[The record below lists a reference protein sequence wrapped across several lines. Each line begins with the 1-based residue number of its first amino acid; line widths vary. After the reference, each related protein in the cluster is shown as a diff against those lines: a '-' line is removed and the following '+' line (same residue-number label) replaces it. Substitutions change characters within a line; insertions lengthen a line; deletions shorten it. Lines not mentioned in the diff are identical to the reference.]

1 MSVEGG
7 ERNAPPFFSGDLS
20 VLKLS
25 TEYRSLKDD
34 PVRSFYRQC
43 LLNSISYKRAVG
55 YFRSSVF
62 VVIGPS
68 IIDFSRRGGHTNLI
82 CSPELNAEDIDSI
95 ALGYASRSELI
106 AERLVEQIDSLLGSE
121 ETAHSTRILATLI
134 SAGSLDIKLAVRAD
148 RKGLYHEKIGIFSD
162 SLGNRVS
169 FKGSANETW
178 SAWHRNGNFE
188 SIEVFCDWRGGLE
201 RERVNRHESHF
212 DSLWS
217 EADADI
223 EVFAFPIKAAEHL
236 KKSAF
241 RGLQDLTVERLPF
254 PETRRSALPH
264 QSGAIDEWT
273 RRGSQGIFE
282 HATGSGKTFTAI
294 LAIRRQAA
302 QGLPTLVLVPSRLLL
317 EQWAQELRDEIPD
330 AALLLAGAGNDNWR
344 SYNRLRSMTDPET
357 ELGGRIVLSTMQTA
371 SMPEFIANVAAGDHL
386 LVVADE
392 VHQVGSPQNSKILS
406 ISAGGRLG
414 LSATP
419 IRYGD
424 PEGTA
429 KIFAYFGDV
438 VPPKITLMDAVAAG
452 RLVPYE
458 YHPHPINLT
467 ATEAAEWKDLTK
479 AIQFECMRQKAD
491 ENGKRPLSEKAKML
505 LIRRARVAKKAAAK
519 VGLAVDVIKANFE
532 TGQSWLVYC
541 EDSGQLAEVILK
553 LSDAGFASVEY
564 HSGMTGDRD
573 ATMSWFR
580 SYGGILVSIRCLDEG
595 VDIPAVSHALILA
608 SSQNPRQ
615 FIQRRGRV
623 LRRSP
628 GKEIAVIHD
637 AIVVPVN
644 AEDESEQLS
653 LLRSELLR
661 SVEFASHAINR
672 AAGAELRG
680 IAIAMGIDP
689 SELSDE
695 GMEEE

>member
-1 MSVEGG
+1 LHSVAKRSEIGVSTKFAEAYRTDKG
-7 ERNAPPFFSGDLS
+7 KMFHGRIEDALDSSEIEKIKGKVNLILTSPPFPL
-20 VLKLS
+20 
-25 TEYRSLKDD
+25 
-34 PVRSFYRQC
+34 VRK
-43 LLNSISYKRAVG
+43 KRYG
-55 YFRSSVF
+55 
-62 VVIGPS
+62 
-68 IIDFSRRGGHTNLI
+68 
-82 CSPELNAEDIDSI
+82 
-95 ALGYASRSELI
+95 
-106 AERLVEQIDSLLGSE
+106 
-121 ETAHSTRILATLI
+121 
-134 SAGSLDIKLAVRAD
+134 
-148 RKGLYHEKIGIFSD
+148 
-162 SLGNRVS
+162 
-169 FKGSANETW
+169 NETGEVYLSW
-178 SAWHRNGNFE
+178 LESLAGRLADLLTDDGSIVIEMGNAWEQG
-188 SIEVFCDWRGGLE
+188 SPVMSTLPIEALLAFKKAA
-201 RERVNRHESHF
+201 NRHELHF

-217 EADADI
+217 ETDADI
-223 EVFAFPIKAAEHL
+223 EVFAFPTKAAEHL

-241 RGLQDLTVERLPF
+241 RGLQDLTVDRLPL

-273 RRGSQGIFE
+273 RRGRRGIFE

-294 LAIRRQAA
+294 LAIRRQVT
-302 QGLPTLVLVPSRLLL
+302 QGLPTIVLVPSRLLL

-344 SYNRLRSMTDPET
+344 SYNRLRSMTDPDT

-371 SMPEFIANVAAGDHL
+371 SMPEFIANVASGDHL

-392 VHQVGSPQNSKILS
+392 VHQVGSPQNSKIMS
-406 ISAGGRLG
+406 VSAGGRLG

-541 EDSGQLAEVILK
+541 EDSGQLADVISK
-553 LSDAGFASVEY
+553 LSEAGFASVEY
-564 HSGMTGDRD
+564 HSSMTGDRD

-628 GKEIAVIHD
+628 GKEIA
-637 AIVVPVN
+637 
-644 AEDESEQLS
+644 SS
-653 LLRSELLR
+653 MMR
-661 SVEFASHAINR
+661 
-672 AAGAELRG
+672 
-680 IAIAMGIDP
+680 
-689 SELSDE
+689 
-695 GMEEE
+695 